1 MTTQRHVNAFISPI
15 DLSCLS
21 HERVNAT
28 WTRFKEEVEKLFYE
42 KYHMQCGASYEEAA
56 VLVAKFA
63 DLMEDGFRDI
73 EGADTAR
80 SELIGE
86 INETIDDRAYFEE
99 LSNAWWGNR
108 L

>member
-1 MTTQRHVNAFISPI
+1 MPQRHVNAFISPM
-15 DLSCLS
+15 DLSC
-21 HERVNAT
+21 HNREKVAAT
-28 WTRFKEEVEKLFYE
+28 WTQFKEEVEKLFYE

-63 DLMEDGFRDI
+63 DLMEDGFDDK

-86 INETIDDRAYFEE
+86 INEAINDRAHLEE
-99 LSNAWWGNR
+99 LSKAWWGNR

>member
-1 MTTQRHVNAFISPI
+1 MTTQRHVNAFISPM
-15 DLSCLS
+15 DLSCRS
-21 HERVNAT
+21 RERVNAI
-28 WTRFKEEVEKLFYE
+28 WTKFKDEVEKLFYE
-42 KYHMQCGASYEEAA
+42 KYHMQCGANSEEAA

-63 DLMEDGFRDI
+63 GLMEDGFGDS